1 MNGYNGPLL
10 IELWDEEGSL
20 YSKGLVKEICNLL
33 FFKSP
38 VLEHVLIMDL
48 YKKKSCTLR
57 KPVSIVRGYK
67 YGTENIK
74 ICCLFFI

>member
-10 IELWDEEGSL
+10 IKLWHEEGSL
-20 YSKGLVKEICNLL
+20 YRKGLVKEICNLL

-48 YKKKSCTLR
+48 YKKKLYSEEASFYS
-57 KPVSIVRGYK
+57 KGI
-67 YGTENIK
+67 
-74 ICCLFFI
+74 